1 MKKSK
6 FTNFENMKIFKIES
20 IIETEN
26 DWDID
31 RIKSELDLYFNRG
44 DGAYLEVDKKC
55 KITLIKEVK
64 DK

>member
-1 MKKSK
+1 
-6 FTNFENMKIFKIES
+6 MKIFKIES